1 MITTRRSLLTARYQ
15 DGFDA
20 ASVGHPEVDAERRH
34 HHFK

>member
-15 DGFDA
+15 DGYGT
-20 ASVGHPEVDAERRH
+20 ASVGHPEVDAERWD